1 MADTFELEPLPR
13 DHALRSL
20 PNTVLTPHVG
30 YVTEATY
37 EVFYGDT
44 VANIAAWRAG
54 SEPALTLSDTNLYRV
69 HQVRLTDLLVVGW
82 LLCLTRCLAWGRG
95 APTTRRCE
103 QNALLRS
110 KACATCSSHH
120 SLM

>member
-54 SEPALTLSDTNLYRV
+54 SEPALLLPDTNLYRV
-69 HQVRLTDLLVVGW
+69 HQVRLTDLPVVGR
-82 LLCLTRCLAWGRG
+82 LLCETRCLAWGRE
-95 APTTRRCE
+95 APTTPRCE
-103 QNALLRS
+103 Q
-110 KACATCSSHH
+110 TH
-120 SLM
+120 SCEAKLAQPVRRTI

>member
-1 MADTFELEPLPR
+1 MRRPPLLCDDLLGKSQALRRLADTFELEPLPR

-44 VANIAAWRAG
+44 VANI
-54 SEPALTLSDTNLYRV
+54 SVL
-69 HQVRLTDLLVVGW
+69 Q
-82 LLCLTRCLAWGRG
+82 
-95 APTTRRCE
+95 
-103 QNALLRS
+103 
-110 KACATCSSHH
+110 
-120 SLM
+120 